1 MIQYFI
7 HDLPEAAGVAAP
19 LSLTAYNP
27 LGKNTYRVHIL
38 ALGDVGTTMLIGLR
52 LLGADVISQIGICDL
67 NAKNTQRLEM
77 EINQVRYP
85 FAGFA
90 GSDMPIL
97 PAVEIVEE
105 AQLFDCDVFIFCASK
120 GVPPLGAAGDVR
132 MAQLEANRGL
142 VQHFAALAQAA
153 AFKGLVCIVSD
164 PVEPLCKAFWQ
175 ASGLAPSQIQGYGLG
190 VMNARAAYYAER
202 NPEFSRYLSEGRAFG
217 PHGSDL
223 VLADSIIAYHDDI
236 SQALTEKVIH
246 ANMTVRE
253 LGYKPYIAPALSS
266 AAISILLTLRHQWHY
281 GSLYF
286 GDAETGAF
294 FGIKNRINEQGVLYE
309 DVAVCAPLYERLKR
323 SYLHLCRLP

>member
-7 HDLPEAAGVAAP
+7 HDLPEAAGVSAP
-19 LSLTAYNP
+19 LPLTAYNL
-27 LGKNTYRVHIL
+27 LGKEKYRVHIL

-85 FAGFA
+85 FAGFV
-90 GSDMPIL
+90 GSDMPVL
-97 PAVEIVEE
+97 PPVKIVEE
-105 AQLFDCDVFIFCASK
+105 SQLFDCDVFIFCASK
-120 GVPPLGAAGDVR
+120 GVPPLGTNGDVR

-142 VQHFAALAQAA
+142 AAYFAALAKNAS
-153 AFKGLVCIVSD
+153 FKGLVCIVSD
-164 PVEPLCKAFWQ
+164 PVDPLCKTFWQ
-175 ASGLAPSQIQGYGLG
+175 VSGLAPSQIQGYGLG

-202 NPEFSRYLSEGRAFG
+202 NPEFALYLSEGRAFG
-217 PHGSDL
+217 PHGDDL
-223 VLADSIIAYHDDI
+223 ILADSIIAYHDDV
-236 SQALTEKVIH
+236 SKALTEKVIH
-246 ANMTVRE
+246 ANMAVRE

-266 AAISILLTLRHQWHY
+266 AAISIVLTLRHQWHY

-286 GDAETGAF
+286 GDAERGAF
-294 FGIKNRINEQGVLYE
+294 FGIKNRIDEQGVLYE

-323 SYLHLCRLP
+323 SYLNLCRLP